1 MEATAKKNNRYVP
14 APGPVSLKKDVEQ
27 VATLAHPTR
36 PEGQRFKVTKALAEM
51 NKRNGWA
58 K

>member
-1 MEATAKKNNRYVP
+1 MTLSPTSSQQSQQHR
-14 APGPVSLKKDVEQ
+14 PVSLRKDVEQ

-36 PEGQRFKVTKALAEM
+36 PEGERFFVTKALAEK
-51 NKRNGWA
+51 NKVNGWA

>member
-1 MEATAKKNNRYVP
+1 MEAKAKSSKRYIPPV
-14 APGPVSLKKDVEQ
+14 GPVSLRKDVEQ

-36 PEGQRFKVTKALAEM
+36 PEGERFSVTKALAEK
-51 NKRNGWA
+51 NKINGWA